1 MPATHHTSPP
11 PTTTPETPPARA
23 AGDGPRTP
31 EKPSTAPGASG
42 SGARPVGAGASGP
55 RTSTPPAGTPAPGTP
70 SDGTPAVPETASS
83 GASAAGT
90 PARRGAAAEPGTAKS
105 PARTAKTAA
114 AKTSKPSKPSAAKP
128 AKTSRPAA
136 AKTVKSSASK
146 AAKPGRTSAAKAG
159 KAVATPEKT
168 APKTAGTAPKA
179 GRAAVPATRT
189 PDAGDGPL
197 TPATAPATAV
207 GRIPVLDVHP
217 VVQQGRRPAKA
228 VVGEE
233 FEVSATVFR
242 EGHDAVAA
250 NVVLRDPDGR
260 PGPWTPMRELAPGT
274 DRWGARV
281 SAGTEGRWTYTV
293 EAWGDPVSTWRH
305 HAGIKIPA
313 GLDTELVLEEGAL
326 LYERAAA
333 GLPEGA
339 RGSRSRDTVLG
350 AVDALRDT
358 GRPVASRLAAA
369 LTPEV
374 DAVLAEHP
382 LRELVTS
389 SEPLPLLVERERALF
404 GAWYEFF
411 PRSENGR
418 GDASEHGTFRTAAG
432 RLPAIAEMGF
442 DVVYLPP
449 VHPIGTTHRKGPDNT
464 LSAGPQDVGVPWAI
478 GSPEGGHDAIHP
490 ALGTLE
496 DFDAFVARATSLG
509 LEIALDF
516 ALQCSPDHPWVEKHP
531 EWFHHRPDNTIAYAE
546 NPPKKYQD
554 IYPIAFDRD
563 MPGLV
568 RETVRVLRHWMDHGV
583 RIFRVDNP
591 HTKPV
596 VFWERVIAD
605 INGTDPDV
613 IFLAEA
619 FTRPA
624 MMRTLAEIGFQQ
636 SYTYFTWRN
645 TKQELTEY
653 LTELAGDSAARMRP
667 NLFVNTPDILHEFLQ
682 TGGRPAFELRAVLA
696 ATLSPTWGI
705 YSGYELCENTPLRP
719 GSEEYLHSEKYQ
731 LRPRDWESA
740 EREGRSIAPLVR
752 ELNAVRRRSPAL
764 RQLRDLHF
772 HHADQEAVIAYSK
785 SVTDARGSNTVVV
798 VVNLDPYHTQ
808 EATVSLDMPQL
819 GLDWHESVPVRDE
832 LTGETY
838 NWGRTNYVRLEPGV
852 RSAHILTVLRPSSP
866 LIGGSPTT

>member
-11 PTTTPETPPARA
+11 PTTTPETPLTRA

-42 SGARPVGAGASGP
+42 SGARSVSAGASGP

-83 GASAAGT
+83 DASAAGT
-90 PARRGAAAEPGTAKS
+90 SARRGAAAGPGTAKS
-105 PARTAKTAA
+105 PAKAARTAA
-114 AKTSKPSKPSAAKP
+114 AKTSRPSKPSAAKP
-128 AKTSRPAA
+128 AKTTKPSA
-136 AKTVKSSASK
+136 AKTVKTSAAKTVKTAKTS
-146 AAKPGRTSAAKAG
+146 AAKPG
-159 KAVATPEKT
+159 KAVAPPENS
-168 APKTAGTAPKA
+168 APRTAGTAPKA

-197 TPATAPATAV
+197 TTATAPATAV

-339 RGSRSRDTVLG
+339 RGRRSRDTVLG

-382 LRELVTS
+382 LRDLVTS

-418 GDASEHGTFRTAAG
+418 GDAS
-432 RLPAIAEMGF
+432 
-442 DVVYLPP
+442 
-449 VHPIGTTHRKGPDNT
+449 
-464 LSAGPQDVGVPWAI
+464 
-478 GSPEGGHDAIHP
+478 
-490 ALGTLE
+490 
-496 DFDAFVARATSLG
+496 
-509 LEIALDF
+509 
-516 ALQCSPDHPWVEKHP
+516 
-531 EWFHHRPDNTIAYAE
+531 
-546 NPPKKYQD
+546 
-554 IYPIAFDRD
+554 
-563 MPGLV
+563 
-568 RETVRVLRHWMDHGV
+568 
-583 RIFRVDNP
+583 
-591 HTKPV
+591 
-596 VFWERVIAD
+596 
-605 INGTDPDV
+605 
-613 IFLAEA
+613 
-619 FTRPA
+619 
-624 MMRTLAEIGFQQ
+624 
-636 SYTYFTWRN
+636 
-645 TKQELTEY
+645 
-653 LTELAGDSAARMRP
+653 
-667 NLFVNTPDILHEFLQ
+667 
-682 TGGRPAFELRAVLA
+682 
-696 ATLSPTWGI
+696 
-705 YSGYELCENTPLRP
+705 
-719 GSEEYLHSEKYQ
+719 
-731 LRPRDWESA
+731 
-740 EREGRSIAPLVR
+740 
-752 ELNAVRRRSPAL
+752 
-764 RQLRDLHF
+764 
-772 HHADQEAVIAYSK
+772 
-785 SVTDARGSNTVVV
+785 
-798 VVNLDPYHTQ
+798 
-808 EATVSLDMPQL
+808 
-819 GLDWHESVPVRDE
+819 
-832 LTGETY
+832 
-838 NWGRTNYVRLEPGV
+838 
-852 RSAHILTVLRPSSP
+852 
-866 LIGGSPTT
+866 